1 MPELEHLACYT
12 AYTAFATRAPL
23 KAKLQETGMWK
34 VYTEIELPLVF
45 TLDSMEKWGIEVK
58 GEELKNY
65 GEKLTVSIHELEKL
79 IWQQAGEEFNINSPK
94 QLGVILLEKMA
105 IPGGKK
111 TKTGY
116 STSADILEKLASENP
131 IVNDILG
138 ISSAYKVEIPLAWR
152 RPWSRDRRD
161 GRIHS
166 TFNQTITATGRISST
181 SKQNV
186 PVEWNLED

>member
-1 MPELEHLACYT
+1 MPELEHLACYM

-65 GEKLTVSIHELEKL
+65 GEKLTVRIHELEKL
-79 IWQQAGEEFNINSPK
+79 IWKQAGEEFNINSPK
-94 QLGVILLEKMA
+94 QLGVILFEKMA

-131 IVNDILG
+131 IVNDILEYRQLTKLK
-138 ISSAYKVEIPLAWR
+138 STYA
-152 RPWSRDRRD
+152 D
-161 GRIHS
+161 GLG
-166 TFNQTITATGRISST
+166 A
-181 SKQNV
+181 
-186 PVEWNLED
+186 